1 MKNNHI
7 RIGWDDYGPVIS
19 DETNWDTLQG
29 RGKQILDAFI
39 NKMKVGDI
47 VMSCYSASTID
58 AIGVVAGDYEYVDTY
73 KEYKRVRKVNWLLKG
88 INENIVSM
96 NEGKTLTLG
105 TVYRLNAFSLDKVK
119 SLLDKYK
126 RPATMED
133 NTQPYIMVIDE
144 MNRGN
149 VSKIF
154 GEMITLLETDKRKGM
169 KNAESVI
176 LPYSK
181 SIFQIP
187 SNVFII
193 ATMNT
198 ADRSLG
204 ALDYAIRRRFAF
216 VCVKPYGLEDVDG
229 FNMKLFEKVSKLF
242 ISNFD
247 DYRNSKWAGDFK
259 LERADTLSEEF
270 RPEDVWI
277 GQSYFFMT
285 DDDNNDN
292 TRDRLNYEIIP
303 LLEEYVNDGVLTK
316 AASKVIDEL
325 RKEVD

>member
-1 MKNNHI
+1 
-7 RIGWDDYGPVIS
+7 
-19 DETNWDTLQG
+19 
-29 RGKQILDAFI
+29 
-39 NKMKVGDI
+39 
-47 VMSCYSASTID
+47 
-58 AIGVVAGDYEYVDTY
+58 
-73 KEYKRVRKVNWLLKG
+73 
-88 INENIVSM
+88 
-96 NEGKTLTLG
+96 
-105 TVYRLNAFSLDKVK
+105 
-119 SLLDKYK
+119 
-126 RPATMED
+126 MED